1 MALKIANSGM
11 LIEEIGDVLEVQQ
24 VTNYNWLFRAV
35 KQCDVVNEENMKN
48 LKVPKIK
55 IDELYTIVKKN
66 YVRTENEDNGI

>member
-11 LIEEIGDVLEVQQ
+11 SIEEIGDVLEVQP

-48 LKVPKIK
+48 LVPKIK
-55 IDELYTIVKKN
+55 IDEL
-66 YVRTENEDNGI
+66 